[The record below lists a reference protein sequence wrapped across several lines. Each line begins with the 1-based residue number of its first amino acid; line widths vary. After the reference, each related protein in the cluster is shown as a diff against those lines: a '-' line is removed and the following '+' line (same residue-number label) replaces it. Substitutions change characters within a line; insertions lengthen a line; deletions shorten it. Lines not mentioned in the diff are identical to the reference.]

1 MHVACLGCIHYKY
14 CKWAGGGG
22 GGGGGWGGGGA
33 EDILKGAQLF
43 HIPHIIRH
51 FFDITLLRLKKTI
64 LQAPMPLRDK
74 ES

>member
-14 CKWAGGGG
+14 CKW
-22 GGGGGWGGGGA
+22 GGGGGWGA

>member
-14 CKWAGGGG
+14 CKWGGGG
-22 GGGGGWGGGGA
+22 GGGGGAA

-43 HIPHIIRH
+43 HIPHIIRN

-64 LQAPMPLRDK
+64 LQASMPLRDK

>member
-14 CKWAGGGG
+14 CKWGGGG
-22 GGGGGWGGGGA
+22 GGGGGA
-33 EDILKGAQLF
+33 EDIFKGAQLF
-43 HIPHIIRH
+43 HIPHIIRN